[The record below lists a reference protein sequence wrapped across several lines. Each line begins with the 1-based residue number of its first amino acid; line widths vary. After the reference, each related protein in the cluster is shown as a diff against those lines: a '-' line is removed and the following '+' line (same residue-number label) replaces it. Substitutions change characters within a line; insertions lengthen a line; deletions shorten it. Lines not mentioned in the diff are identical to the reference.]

1 MFGSKRRKNPVI
13 HTLVGDG
20 TRIEGDLRF
29 EGGCHI
35 DGVVH
40 GNVVA
45 DRDSEAFLSISED
58 GRVEGSVRVPRLSL
72 NGTVQGDVFATERVE
87 IGPTARVVGNVHYE
101 LIEMVAG
108 AEVNGQ
114 LIHTTAQAQ
123 APAKAQVK
131 APAQAPIKP
140 SAAGADATQPVPH
153 PAAKPQT

>member
-1 MFGSKRRKNPVI
+1 VFGSKRRKNPVI

-45 DRDSEAFLSISED
+45 DRDPEAFLSISED

-72 NGTVQGDVFATERVE
+72 NGTVQGDVFASERVE

-108 AEVNGQ
+108 AEINGQ
-114 LIHTTAQAQ
+114 LIHTTAQAP
-123 APAKAQVK
+123 APVK

-140 SAAGADATQPVPH
+140 SAAVADATQRIPR